1 MAIRISLLI
10 GRTCKLATTS
20 KEGKLY
26 ILDNTKRAKQKL
38 GPFYSRHMHKH
49 MWALN
54 CSHQCAQHRRFPRLP
69 LKADVLYLINIRIS
83 RSLIDSSIGKYTTFS
98 FSCTAAVSLNDHF
111 YFIKSFNTHRWKQEA
126 NPDCTCNDG
135 YPQDQFLTVKI
146 VAYYEGTHCLI
157 SGHPRHQRHQR
168 WNIKHRY
175 RTLFNPRKNRLKIP
189 IKKAPSRFDNILPIP
204 ARKQNQ

>member
-26 ILDNTKRAKQKL
+26 ILDNTKRTKLLL

-49 MWALN
+49 MWAFKLFT
-54 CSHQCAQHRRFPRLP
+54 SVCAQHRRFPRLP

-111 YFIKSFNTHRWKQEA
+111 LFYKKLQWLF
-126 NPDCTCNDG
+126 
-135 YPQDQFLTVKI
+135 PQ
-146 VAYYEGTHCLI
+146 AP
-157 SGHPRHQRHQR
+157 HPCFHNER
-168 WNIKHRY
+168 
-175 RTLFNPRKNRLKIP
+175 
-189 IKKAPSRFDNILPIP
+189 
-204 ARKQNQ
+204 

>member
-1 MAIRISLLI
+1 MAIRTSLLI

-26 ILDNTKRAKQKL
+26 ILDNTKRTKQKL
-38 GPFYSRHMHKH
+38 GPFTQGTCISICGH
-49 MWALN
+49 LN

-111 YFIKSFNTHRWKQEA
+111 
-126 NPDCTCNDG
+126 
-135 YPQDQFLTVKI
+135 
-146 VAYYEGTHCLI
+146 
-157 SGHPRHQRHQR
+157 
-168 WNIKHRY
+168 
-175 RTLFNPRKNRLKIP
+175 LFYKKLQYTSLKARSQSRLQ
-189 IKKAPSRFDNILPIP
+189 L
-204 ARKQNQ
+204 

>member
-26 ILDNTKRAKQKL
+26 ILDNTKRTKQKL

-54 CSHQCAQHRRFPRLP
+54 CSHQCPQHRRFPRLP

-83 RSLIDSSIGKYTTFS
+83 RSLIDSSIAKYTTFS

-111 YFIKSFNTHRWKQEA
+111 
-126 NPDCTCNDG
+126 
-135 YPQDQFLTVKI
+135 
-146 VAYYEGTHCLI
+146 
-157 SGHPRHQRHQR
+157 
-168 WNIKHRY
+168 
-175 RTLFNPRKNRLKIP
+175 LFYKKLQYTSLKARSQSRLH
-189 IKKAPSRFDNILPIP
+189 L
-204 ARKQNQ
+204 